1 MAYGLSIQ
9 AFVVVIDSKGKEGR
23 IGFNFPLTVDI
34 AVLKTAIREAAGQ
47 IDALITGQ
55 VVGAGIEL
63 VVNLGSGL
71 TLKSAAV
78 AGSDIEE
85 GVRFAFGAASGGQ
98 SQFRVPTVEEDWLTD
113 AGVLDYTSG
122 DDMDDFIQ
130 RVVVGVTS
138 GLNTANPS
146 DAYSSDLTTFIGGTE
161 SFLASR
167 A

>member
-9 AFVVVIDSKGKEGR
+9 AFIRIIDSKGKEGR
-23 IGFNFPLTVDI
+23 VTFNFPTNTDI

-47 IDALITGQ
+47 IDALIKGQ
-55 VVGAGIEL
+55 VIGAGIEL
-63 VVNLGSGL
+63 VASLAGA
-71 TLKSAAV
+71 TLKASAI
-78 AGSDIEE
+78 AGSDIQE
-85 GVRFAFGAASGGQ
+85 GVRFSWGAASGGQ
-98 SQFRVPTVEEDWLTD
+98 TQFRIPTVDESWLTD

-130 RVVVGVTS
+130 RILAGATT
-138 GLNTANPS
+138 GLNNASPS
-146 DAYSSDLTTFIGGTE
+146 DAYSSDVTTFIGGTE